1 MTTPCATTRSIEMP
15 SFDVHQHLW
24 PPTLVAALRG
34 RREAP
39 CLQGDILELREGSFP
54 VDLSDHE
61 LERRLGLL
69 DRDGIDVA
77 VVSFPPTLEWE
88 RHAELRDAYHE
99 GIGDLVTAAD
109 GRLRAFA
116 AGACLEGFAGACVS
130 AGAVV
135 AGLGT
140 LPEELEQAEQVLFVH
155 PGPPASVPEHA
166 PAWWA
171 SAADYTSQ
179 MQAAYLAWLA
189 DGATRHRELPIIF
202 AILAG
207 GGPIQL
213 ERLRSRG
220 VNVPDGGASAVYL
233 DAASYGPRALELCL
247 AAGGAE
253 RLLYG
258 SDRPVLDAALTLSAL
273 DELGAEVREAI
284 TTRNPSS
291 LFA

>member
-1 MTTPCATTRSIEMP
+1 MA

-24 PPTLVAALRG
+24 PPSVVTALRG
-34 RREAP
+34 RREPP
-39 CLQGDILELREGSFP
+39 CLRGDVLELREGSFP

-61 LERRLGLL
+61 LERRLEVL

-88 RHAELRDAYHE
+88 RQPELRDAYHE
-99 GIGDLVTAAD
+99 GIGDLVAAAG

-116 AGACLEGFAGACVS
+116 AGACLEGFSGACVS
-130 AGAVV
+130 AAAVA
-135 AGLGT
+135 AGLSS
-140 LPEELEQAEQVLFVH
+140 LPEELEQAGQVLFVH
-155 PGPPASVPEHA
+155 PGPPASMPENA

-189 DGATRHRELPIIF
+189 DGGTRYHGLPVIF

-220 VNVPDGGASAVYL
+220 VIPPDGSLSGIYL
-233 DAASYGPRALELCL
+233 DTASYGRRALEFCL
-247 AAGGAE
+247 AAAGAE
-253 RLLYG
+253 RLVYG
-258 SDRPVLDAALTLSAL
+258 SDRPVLDAAPALSAL
-273 DELGAEVREAI
+273 DELGADVRNAV
-284 TTRNPSS
+284 TTRNPTS